1 MTYTIEAVLWSNRLQ
16 ECVFYR
22 LIYAR
27 SWMPDRQLWRDF
39 LVQAEELEGSP
50 MSEFDASEDA
60 LAKAA

>member
-1 MTYTIEAVLWSNRLQ
+1 MTYTIEAVRWSNRLQ
-16 ECVFYR
+16 EYVFHR
-22 LIYAR
+22 LVYAR

-50 MSEFDASEDA
+50 ASEFDASEDT

>member
-1 MTYTIEAVLWSNRLQ
+1 MTYTIEVVRWSNRLQ
-16 ECVFYR
+16 SYVFHR
-22 LIYAR
+22 LISAR

-50 MSEFDASEDA
+50 TSEFDASEDA